1 MYQIKTKLVSNM
13 YTYIYAHIEYA
24 LHAMANHYAE
34 YGVLLLLS
42 PSFLSL
48 SLTLSL
54 LSPPPSFPSSYPF
67 PLSLA
72 LSSYMYGLI
81 PQHIAVTNQSQ
92 DCG

>member
-1 MYQIKTKLVSNM
+1 M

-34 YGVLLLLS
+34 YGVL
-42 PSFLSL
+42 
-48 SLTLSL
+48 L